1 MQNGLRFFLE
11 KIINLIHYIPSI
23 LDFYIDFYIN
33 LYKLSISYTKKI
45 LICYNEVGMRVR
57 LIY

>member
-33 LYKLSISYTKKI
+33 LYKLSISYTKI
-45 LICYNEVGMRVR
+45 NLICYNEVGMRVR